1 MVGLHSPFGTIGNIK
16 REFGY
21 TLDYVLWGES
31 WINLL
36 MQQSDAP
43 RYTKSRQKRSIST
56 ASGASDLKKML
67 GR

>member
-16 REFGY
+16 KEYGY
-21 TLDYVLWGES
+21 TLEYVLWGES

-36 MQQSDAP
+36 MQQSDSP
-43 RYTKSRQKRSIST
+43 RYSKSQPKHKAES
-56 ASGASDLKKML
+56 ADDLKQLL

>member
-21 TLDYVLWGES
+21 TLKYVLWEES

-43 RYTKSRQKRSIST
+43 RYSKQGSRGL
-56 ASGASDLKKML
+56 AAEGANDLKKML
-67 GR
+67 GRE